1 MLSYMRRATPQADFA
16 NITRQTHAHVRLGAA
31 APQLLAGSP
40 APPFSFARGA
50 APLERARGVEPAALA
65 GSALGCGVGGA
76 QSPVREWEGPR
87 EARGEGQSQG
97 AGRGGVGEKTEGLNP
112 SLVTNFACG

>member
-1 MLSYMRRATPQADFA
+1 M
-16 NITRQTHAHVRLGAA
+16 
-31 APQLLAGSP
+31 
-40 APPFSFARGA
+40 
-50 APLERARGVEPAALA
+50 EPAALA

-97 AGRGGVGEKTEGLNP
+97 AGRGGVGEKTGGSNRSVGTTDDAELQAHGTSHPNIP
-112 SLVTNFACG
+112 DCTCSLLHTPLGA